1 MEITALEEY
10 KGETWRLELD
20 GSRETTYFINASV
33 VDEFTLK
40 KGQELSGDALAR
52 IQGADTLRKAKRRAL
67 YLLGSR
73 QYCRGE
79 LLKKLR
85 LTYGEDVARSA
96 VDYVTE
102 IGYVN
107 DEEYAPKLAEYL
119 IHTKRWGLRRTRY
132 EMLRRGLD
140 EELVDNALAEFSDEE
155 IDEEI
160 TALLEK
166 RYSAKIQDYDDR
178 RRTIAAFARRGY
190 DYRAV
195 KRCIEA
201 LLEREGYEDYE
212 DEDEE

>member
-33 VDEFTLK
+33 VDEFMLK
-40 KGQELSGDALAR
+40 KGQELSGGALER
-52 IQGADTLRKAKRRAL
+52 IRGADALRKAKRRAL

-85 LTYGEDVARSA
+85 RTYGEDIARSA

-140 EELVDNALAEFSDEE
+140 EELVDNALAEFSEEE

>member
-33 VDEFTLK
+33 VDEFMLK
-40 KGQELSGDALAR
+40 KGQELSGGALER
-52 IQGADTLRKAKRRAL
+52 IRGADALRKAKRRAL

-85 LTYGEDVARSA
+85 QTYGEDIARSA
-96 VDYVTE
+96 VDYVAE
-102 IGYVN
+102 LGYVN

-140 EELVDNALAEFSDEE
+140 EELVDNTLEEFSEEE

>member
-33 VDEFTLK
+33 VDEFMLK

-52 IQGADTLRKAKRRAL
+52 IQGADTLRRAKRRAL

-85 LTYGEDVARSA
+85 RTYGEDVARSA

-140 EELVDNALAEFSDEE
+140 EELVDNALADFSEEE

>member
-33 VDEFTLK
+33 VDEFMLK
-40 KGQELSGDALAR
+40 KGQELSGGALER
-52 IQGADTLRKAKRRAL
+52 IRGADALRKAKRRAL

-79 LLKKLR
+79 LMKKL
-85 LTYGEDVARSA
+85 LPTYGEDIARSA
-96 VDYVTE
+96 VDYVAE
-102 IGYVN
+102 LGYVN
-107 DEEYAPKLAEYL
+107 DEKYAPKLAEYL

-140 EELVDNALAEFSDEE
+140 EELVDNTLEEFSEEE

>member
-33 VDEFTLK
+33 VDEFMLK
-40 KGQELSGDALAR
+40 KGQELSGGALER
-52 IQGADTLRKAKRRAL
+52 IRGADALRKAKRRAL

-79 LLKKLR
+79 LLKKL
-85 LTYGEDVARSA
+85 LQNYGEDIARSA
-96 VDYVTE
+96 VDYVAE
-102 IGYVN
+102 LGYVN

-140 EELVDNALAEFSDEE
+140 EELVDNTLEEFSEEE

>member
-33 VDEFTLK
+33 VDEFMLK
-40 KGQELSGDALAR
+40 KGQELSGGALAR
-52 IQGADTLRKAKRRAL
+52 IRGADALRKAKRRAL

-79 LLKKLR
+79 LMKKL
-85 LTYGEDVARSA
+85 LPTYGEDIARSA
-96 VDYVTE
+96 VDYVAE
-102 IGYVN
+102 LGYVN

-140 EELVDNALAEFSDEE
+140 EELVDNTLEEFSEEE

>member
-33 VDEFTLK
+33 VDEFMLK

-85 LTYGEDVARSA
+85 QTYGEDIARSA

-102 IGYVN
+102 LGYVN

-140 EELVDNALAEFSDEE
+140 EELVDNALAEFSEEE

-201 LLEREGYEDYE
+201 LLEREGFEDYE

>member
-33 VDEFTLK
+33 VDEFMLK
-40 KGQELSGDALAR
+40 KGQELSGGALER
-52 IQGADTLRKAKRRAL
+52 IRGADALRKAKRRAL

-79 LLKKLR
+79 LMKKL
-85 LTYGEDVARSA
+85 LPTYGEDIARSA
-96 VDYVTE
+96 VDYVAE
-102 IGYVN
+102 LGYVN

-140 EELVDNALAEFSDEE
+140 EELVDNTLEEFSEEE

>member
-33 VDEFTLK
+33 VDEFMLK
-40 KGQELSGDALAR
+40 KGQELSGGALER
-52 IQGADTLRKAKRRAL
+52 IRGADALRKAKRRAL

-85 LTYGEDVARSA
+85 QTYGEDIARSA
-96 VDYVTE
+96 VDYVAE
-102 IGYVN
+102 LGYVN

-140 EELVDNALAEFSDEE
+140 EELVDNTLEEFSEEE

-195 KRCIEA
+195 KRCIET
-201 LLEREGYEDYE
+201 LLESEGYEDYE

>member
-33 VDEFTLK
+33 VDEFMLK

-85 LTYGEDVARSA
+85 RTYGEDIARSA

>member
-85 LTYGEDVARSA
+85 RTYGEDIARSA

>member
-33 VDEFTLK
+33 VDEFMLK
-40 KGQELSGDALAR
+40 KGQELSGGALER
-52 IQGADTLRKAKRRAL
+52 IRGADALRKAKRRAL

-79 LLKKLR
+79 LMKKL
-85 LTYGEDVARSA
+85 LTTYGEDIARSA
-96 VDYVTE
+96 VDYVAE
-102 IGYVN
+102 LGYVN

-140 EELVDNALAEFSDEE
+140 EELVDNTLEEFSEEE